1 MKYKVYVDGQEG
13 TTGLK
18 INERLEAREDIE
30 ILKISSEKRK
40 DTAER
45 KKFINEADI
54 VFLCLPDAASIE
66 AVSLLESD
74 NKRTRIIDASTAF
87 RVNDDWAY
95 GLPEISSE
103 QREKISKARFV
114 ANPGCYA
121 TGFNVLVQPLVKEGI
136 ISADYPI
143 TCHAVSGYSGAGKKA
158 VEQYESEEG
167 KTERMKSPRFYGLP
181 LKHKH
186 LPEMKK
192 ISGLTDTPIF
202 SPIITSV
209 YQGMIVAVPLFK
221 KMMNKKMTP
230 AELQKALS
238 EYYKGENFV
247 KVMDYDEKAVYEDGL
262 IDVTGCN
269 NTNRVELFVYGNEDK
284 IILLARLDNLGK
296 GASGAAVQNMNI
308 MLGLDE
314 TIGLNK

>member
-18 INERLEAREDIE
+18 INERLEARDDIE

-40 DTAER
+40 DSAER
-45 KKFINEADI
+45 AKFINEADV

-66 AVSLLESD
+66 AVSFMD
-74 NKRTRIIDASTAF
+74 KNNTRTRVIDASTAF
-87 RVNDDWAY
+87 RTDDSWAY

-103 QREKISKARFV
+103 QREKIAKSRFV

-121 TGFNVLVQPLVKEGI
+121 TGFNLIAHPLVKGGI

-167 KTERMKSPRFYGLP
+167 TTERMKSPRFYGLP

-192 ISGLTDTPIF
+192 VSGLTDTPIF

-209 YQGMIVAVPLFK
+209 YQGMIVAIPIFTKLMEN
-221 KMMNKKMTP
+221 KMNP
-230 AELQKALS
+230 FELHKFIS
-238 EYYKGENFV
+238 EYYNGQKFI
-247 KVMDYDEKAVYEDGL
+247 KVMPFDEGATYEEGL

-269 NTNRVELFVYGNEDK
+269 NTNEVQIFVYGNDDK
-284 IILLARLDNLGK
+284 IIVLARLDNLGK

-314 TIGLNK
+314 TIGLV

>member
-1 MKYKVYVDGQEG
+1 MKYKIYVDGQEG

-18 INERLEAREDIE
+18 INERLEARNDIE

-40 DTAER
+40 DSAER
-45 KKFINEADI
+45 AKFINEADI
-54 VFLCLPDAASIE
+54 VFLCLPDAASVE
-66 AVSLLESD
+66 AVSFIDKD
-74 NKRTRIIDASTAF
+74 NKKTRVIDASTAF
-87 RVNDDWAY
+87 RTDDNWVY

-103 QREKISKARFV
+103 QREKIANARFV

-121 TGFNVLVQPLVKEGI
+121 TGFNIIAHPLVKSGI
-136 ISADYPI
+136 ISADYPV
-143 TCHAVSGYSGAGKKA
+143 TCHAISGYSGAGKKA

-167 KTERMKSPRFYGLP
+167 KSERMRSPRFYGLP

-192 ISGLTDTPIF
+192 VSGLTDTPIF

-209 YQGMIVAVPLFK
+209 YQGMIVAIPLYT
-221 KMMNKKMTP
+221 KMMSKKMTP
-230 AELQKALS
+230 AELHKFMS
-238 EYYKGENFV
+238 EYYSGQKFI
-247 KVMDYDEKAVYEDGL
+247 KVMPFDEGAAYEDGL

-269 NTNRVELFVYGNEDK
+269 NTNDVQLFVYGNNDK
-284 IILLARLDNLGK
+284 IMLLARLDNLGK

-314 TIGLNK
+314 TIGLV